1 MTSQL
6 IDSYGRKLSY
16 LRLSVTDACNFKCT
30 YCLPHGSPQKPQNTL
45 TLTEIEHLIAAFAAT
60 GCQKVRLTGGEP
72 SLRKDFVD
80 IIACVAQSPN
90 IKTVAATSNGFRLH
104 KDALAWYQAGLRHL
118 NLSIDSLL
126 PHVFH
131 HITGANKLTHILRGI
146 DTALDIGFEKI
157 KVNCVLLNQ
166 LNHHQLP
173 LFLQWIKHKPVDL
186 RFIELMQ
193 TGAGAICFNQH
204 HMRGQWI
211 KEELKRQGWQA
222 QQKDAMAGPAQNF
235 SHPDYAGQVG
245 LILPYEPKF
254 CDSCNRL
261 RVSSTGNL
269 HLCLFTDHGIPLRP
283 YLKSAADQQQLIH
296 FLHQQM
302 KEKKRAH
309 FLHQGFTG
317 QTQNLATI
325 GG

>member
-1 MTSQL
+1 MTSNL
-6 IDSYGRKLSY
+6 KDAYGREFRY
-16 LRLSVTDACNFKCT
+16 LRLSLTDACNFKCT
-30 YCLPHGSPQKPQNTL
+30 YCLPDGYQNKTIDAL
-45 TLTEIEHLIAAFAAT
+45 TLPEIERLITAFAET

-80 IIACVAQSPN
+80 IIACVAQSPK
-90 IKTVAATSNGFRLH
+90 IKIVAATSNGFRLQ

-118 NLSIDSLL
+118 NISIDSLL

-131 HITGANKLTHILRGI
+131 QITGANKLTHILRGI
-146 DTALDIGFEKI
+146 DTALEIGFEKI

-173 LFLQWIKHKPVDL
+173 LFLKWIQHKPIDL
-186 RFIELMQ
+186 RFIELME
-193 TGAGAICFNQH
+193 TGAGAICFDQH

-211 KEELKRQGWQA
+211 KKQLQQQGWQA
-222 QQKDAMAGPAQNF
+222 QPKEATAGPAQNF

-245 LILPYEPKF
+245 LILPYEDTF
-254 CDSCNRL
+254 CHSCNRL

-283 YLKSAADQQQLIH
+283 FLKTDTQKNELTH
-296 FLHQQM
+296 FLHQQI
-302 KEKKRAH
+302 KLKKRAH
-309 FLHQGFTG
+309 FLHQGSTG
-317 QTQNLATI
+317 LTKNLAII